1 MFKPETGLHVTWP
14 RQAKR
19 WLLAVSGGL
28 DSMCL
33 LHLAHQVQQTNSATP
48 PIEVVHVNHG
58 LQASAGAWQQ
68 AVEQQAVAYGFAC
81 HSRQVIISDQDL
93 QQSGVEAA
101 ARDARY
107 AVFAEL
113 VEAGDVVLLA
123 QHADDQVETFLLRLL
138 RGAGVAGLG
147 AMPQQ
152 RQLGDGRL
160 FRPLLNVSRQQLET
174 YAKEQQLTWVEDP
187 SNNDTRFERNYLRH
201 EVMPALRQRW
211 PRVAQ
216 RIATSTEIMQDTQNL
231 LQELAAEDLLRCQA
245 DTELHAGKGLL
256 VDALLALSSARRNN
270 LLRHWLGLHASEIPS
285 FDALQRIHDEVLLA
299 SSDGQPEIALGR
311 CKVKRSYGAI
321 FCLTQQST
329 EQWQAPQTL
338 VWQADFSQQQ
348 SIPFAGG
355 WLVPANHGISLQQ
368 GDVLVARQRQGGE
381 RCQPQGRQHS
391 QSLKKLLQE
400 YQVPAWQRQTLPLI
414 YRNDELAMVASLW
427 VCEGYAGD
435 SRATNWRWLTSLDNI
450 D

>member
-1 MFKPETGLHVTWP
+1 MSKLPAQWP
-14 RQAKR
+14 TSAKR

-33 LHLAHQVQQTNSATP
+33 LHLAYQLQQTDSPAP
-48 PIEVVHVNHG
+48 LIEVVHVNHG
-58 LQASAGAWQQ
+58 LQEQAGAWQL
-68 AVEQQAVAYGFAC
+68 AVEQQAQAYGFTC
-81 HSRQVIISDQDL
+81 HSRQVSIASEQI
-93 QQSGVEAA
+93 QQAGVEAA

-107 AVFAEL
+107 AVFASL
-113 VEAGDVVLLA
+113 LEAGDVLLLA
-123 QHADDQVETFLLRLL
+123 QHTDDQTETFFLRLL

-147 AMPQQ
+147 AMALQ
-152 RQLGDGRL
+152 RQLGNGWL
-160 FRPLLNVSRQQLET
+160 YRPLLKVSRQQLET

-187 SNNDTRFERNYLRH
+187 SNSDTRFERNYLRH

-216 RIATSTEIMQDTQNL
+216 RIATSTEIMQDTQDL

-256 VDALLALSSARRNN
+256 VDALLALSRTRCNN
-270 LLRHWLGLHASEIPS
+270 LLRHWLGLHANEIPS
-285 FDALQRIHDEVLLA
+285 YDALQRIHDEVLLA
-299 SSDGQPEIALGR
+299 SSDGQPEISLGR

-338 VWQADFSQQQ
+338 IWQAGFGQQQ

-381 RCQPQGRQHS
+381 RCQPQGRNHS

-400 YQVPAWQRQTLPLI
+400 YQVPAWQRATLPLI
-414 YRNDELAMVASLW
+414 YRNDELAMVANLW
-427 VCEGYAGD
+427 VCEGCAGD
-435 SRATNWRWLTSLDNI
+435 SRATNWRWLASLDNI